1 MCNCNKPTQLTME
14 QTTDL
19 RKQIQTW
26 LNAGYQADRVAAIL
40 SCQYDLVL
48 DVINNGVGEEEQFEY
63 IDDTIKNEEGEVIA
77 LTSKRTR
84 KSTTPT
90 TNEE

>member
-1 MCNCNKPTQLTME
+1 ME